1 MEKLGQI
8 RFQDEDSVMR
18 FTLVPFENNV
28 LRMLI
33 L

>member
-18 FTLVPFENNV
+18 FTLVPFENNA
-28 LRMLI
+28 LRMLV